1 MSKLHEELTR
11 LFNLSN
17 PVELYPELMRRLAAC
32 NITSL
37 EELITATMRVDSTS
51 VFTAQSVM
59 GAIRMIEQC
68 SDEPISGSTMI
79 REQRDLAEL
88 GPHICAIANDRPSP
102 LFAGYARTG
111 LLIRPTG
118 SGCRRVATEIALQH
132 YREYGGRVPSY
143 GPIKGYRWVTPTGVD
158 ELDLGAVLH
167 RGIEG

>member
-11 LFNLSN
+11 LFNLAN

-37 EELITATMRVDSTS
+37 EELVSATMRVDSTS
-51 VFTAQSVM
+51 VFTAQNVM
-59 GAIRMIEQC
+59 GAIRRIEQY
-68 SDEPISGSTMI
+68 SNEPISGSAML
-79 REQRDLAEL
+79 RDLTEL

-102 LFAGYARTG
+102 LFAAYARTR

-132 YREYGGRVPSY
+132 FREYGGRVPSY
-143 GPIKGYRWVTPTGVD
+143 GPIRGYRWVTPTGVD

-167 RGIEG
+167 RGIEA